1 MTKGTRLLIMVLV
14 LIGVVIGMMQCA
26 AKTMHRK
33 KIHPQDGRAPMPV
46 IYLAA
51 ARSWAGSGP

>member
-1 MTKGTRLLIMVLV
+1 MTRGTRLLIMVLV
-14 LIGVVIGMMQCA
+14 LIVVVIGMMQCA
-26 AKTMHRK
+26 TKTMHKK

-51 ARSWAGSGP
+51 ASVGAGSGP